1 MDNARAAFEWAVRN
15 APAQAIA
22 LAVERASPVTF
33 TPWRSEVLRWL
44 LAVEPHVGQVDTA
57 TRARWSRHCARQLLF
72 AGSSRTFA
80 VAQRAV
86 EESRA
91 SGDEQEQFWS
101 IIVLAR
107 SWPSERIAE
116 PALQAQIDTL
126 QALVERHPEWDLN
139 AHSVARGTLA
149 LLCGKR
155 GDWVAALAHRE
166 AELELAHRSGHDGN
180 IGVAQTNLAFALHQL
195 GRNEEAAVRLRE
207 FIAAHRGEDSS
218 NVLYAHCMLVRA
230 MLALGHID
238 DALEHARPALEMC
251 RRYRLAEIEEL
262 AALLALRDARPRAAA
277 MLFGYAL
284 RVQEELHVRAAD
296 SDRGECATLEPRL
309 REALGDP
316 LYERLVVEGRQMA
329 DGQADRLLF
338 TRTDAGAEP
347 GGL

>member
-1 MDNARAAFEWAVRN
+1 M
-15 APAQAIA
+15 
-22 LAVERASPVTF
+22 
-33 TPWRSEVLRWL
+33 
-44 LAVEPHVGQVDTA
+44 
-57 TRARWSRHCARQLLF
+57 
-72 AGSSRTFA
+72 
-80 VAQRAV
+80 
-86 EESRA
+86 
-91 SGDEQEQFWS
+91 
-101 IIVLAR
+101 
-107 SWPSERIAE
+107 
-116 PALQAQIDTL
+116 
-126 QALVERHPEWDLN
+126 
-139 AHSVARGTLA
+139 
-149 LLCGKR
+149 
-155 GDWVAALAHRE
+155 
-166 AELELAHRSGHDGN
+166 
-180 IGVAQTNLAFALHQL
+180 
-195 GRNEEAAVRLRE
+195 RLRE

-329 DGQADRLLF
+329 DAQADRLLF

-347 GGL
+347 GTDVVR